1 MTPLSSSLPKNQLFF
16 SQPSSWLVY
25 FESSIRR
32 EQRWASPFGF
42 MSLYVLLGDYMKS
55 PPSHILEICV
65 PVCMFVC
72 LCVCVRVARLY
83 KGTDCVMLIK
93 KTGYCPS
100 QPVAFHQMLL
110 FSSFMLV
117 VRGGGL
123 SCLDIH
129 CSACEGLC
137 VFHPASFLSFF
148 FFFFKCVWIIC
159 WYVT

>member
-1 MTPLSSSLPKNQLFF
+1 MGFSLRFYEF
-16 SQPSSWLVY
+16 MCA
-25 FESSIRR
+25 FRR
-32 EQRWASPFGF
+32 
-42 MSLYVLLGDYMKS
+42 YMKS

-72 LCVCVRVARLY
+72 VCVARLY

-100 QPVAFHQMLL
+100 HPVAFHQMLL

-117 VRGGGL
+117 ERGGGL

-137 VFHPASFLSFF
+137 VFHPASFLFF
-148 FFFFKCVWIIC
+148 FFFLSVCGSSSGMLRKVFLCALVFLRASAFSWGLKPTMRVVVSQSHLIKL
-159 WYVT
+159 